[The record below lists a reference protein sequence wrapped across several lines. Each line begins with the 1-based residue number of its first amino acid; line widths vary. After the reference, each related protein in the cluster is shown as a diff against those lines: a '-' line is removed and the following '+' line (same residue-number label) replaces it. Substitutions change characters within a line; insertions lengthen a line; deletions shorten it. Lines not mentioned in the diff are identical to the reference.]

1 MEELFLSLSEN
12 VSEECFDDIMGI
24 VEDLVNYIRK
34 TEGEPTET
42 NKSGK
47 LIDKVTYN
55 KMREHN
61 KAAGKAAANKLKI
74 NMDDEEW
81 WKDEDNRK
89 RYQKEFDEQAEKLF
103 KKRRIKDSKTI
114 PNSSDFVHNNKISEE
129 CFDEI
134 ISYIEAYLGED
145 YKSFRDEK
153 LNNALQNLKDL
164 RTVENS
170 ARRKA
175 DTNAKKLPGKL
186 KKAQS
191 DFETARSKFYK
202 DQDNFTQNFKTPEGE
217 KAHKIFQKVKAL
229 KDQGK
234 GKEALEKYGEQY
246 KQAKQAHDAKYWP
259 ARQKFD
265 TENSTD
271 MEAKRSKVADTYN
284 EIEKNEENLRN
295 SLHKVVDLDDA
306 MNTMKRHK
314 ED

>member
-1 MEELFLSLSEN
+1 MEELFKSLSEN
-12 VSEECFDDIMGI
+12 VSEECFGD
-24 VEDLVNYIRK
+24 
-34 TEGEPTET
+34 
-42 NKSGK
+42 
-47 LIDKVTYN
+47 
-55 KMREHN
+55 
-61 KAAGKAAANKLKI
+61 
-74 NMDDEEW
+74 
-81 WKDEDNRK
+81 
-89 RYQKEFDEQAEKLF
+89 
-103 KKRRIKDSKTI
+103 
-114 PNSSDFVHNNKISEE
+114 
-129 CFDEI
+129 I

-191 DFETARSKFYK
+191 DFDAARSKFYK

-246 KQAKQAHDAKYWP
+246 KKATQAHDAKYWP

-265 TENSTD
+265 AENSTD

>member
-1 MEELFLSLSEN
+1 MEELFKSLSES
-12 VSEECFDDIMGI
+12 VSEECFDDIIG
-24 VEDLVNYIRK
+24 
-34 TEGEPTET
+34 
-42 NKSGK
+42 
-47 LIDKVTYN
+47 
-55 KMREHN
+55 
-61 KAAGKAAANKLKI
+61 
-74 NMDDEEW
+74 
-81 WKDEDNRK
+81 
-89 RYQKEFDEQAEKLF
+89 
-103 KKRRIKDSKTI
+103 
-114 PNSSDFVHNNKISEE
+114 
-129 CFDEI
+129 
-134 ISYIEAYLGED
+134 YIESYLGED

-191 DFETARSKFYK
+191 DFEAARSKFYK

-234 GKEALEKYGEQY
+234 SKEALEKYGEQY
-246 KQAKQAHDAKYWP
+246 KKAKQAHDAKYWP
-259 ARQKFD
+259 AKQKFD

-271 MEAKRSKVADTYN
+271 MKNKKSKMSDLHN
-284 EIEKNEENLRN
+284 EIKKNEENLKN
-295 SLHKVVDLDDA
+295 SLRKVADLDDTV
-306 MNTMKRHK
+306 NTMKRHK